1 MMGSSYLF
9 HSGRSHMTLMFKSLL
24 IALEAVDSECEA
36 IILEWNND
44 AINRSPSHKLGDCE
58 WVNLT
63 NGDGLDDT
71 EQSLLDPPKA

>member
-1 MMGSSYLF
+1 
-9 HSGRSHMTLMFKSLL
+9 MFKSLL